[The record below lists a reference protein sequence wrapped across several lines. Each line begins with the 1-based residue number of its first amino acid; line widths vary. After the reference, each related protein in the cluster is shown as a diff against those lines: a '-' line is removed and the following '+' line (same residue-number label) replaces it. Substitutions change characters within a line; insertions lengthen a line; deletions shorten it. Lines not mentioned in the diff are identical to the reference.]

1 MNKKRL
7 GKGLQALIPEIEETP
22 LADAI
27 EIDTGEICV
36 NPHQPRKIFDD
47 EKLAELAQSVGK
59 HGILQP
65 LIVRPAGDGFELV
78 AGERRLRAAKL
89 AGLTSVPVV
98 IKHLSDRAVMEIALI
113 ENLQREDLNP
123 LEEAEAFRRL
133 MDEFEYT
140 QDQLAKSLGK
150 SRSAVANTLR
160 LMSLH
165 ADARKEVAAGRLTEG
180 HARAILSLPLEQQP
194 AAAKKAVAL
203 GLSVRETERLAG
215 QEQKRGKN
223 SGFLGKPPTKD
234 GYIEDL
240 EDRLRQLCGTAVHVR
255 MSTKGTGKLEIHFY
269 DVDELERLCE
279 LLF

>member
-7 GKGLQALIPEIEETP
+7 GKGLQALIPEIEEAP

-27 EIDTGEICV
+27 EIDTGEIRV

-47 EKLAELAQSVGK
+47 VKLAELAQSVGQ

-65 LIVRPAGDGFELV
+65 LIVRPAADGFELV

-98 IKHLSDRAVMEIALI
+98 IKTLSDRAVMEIALI

-123 LEEAEAFRRL
+123 LEEAEAYRRL
-133 MDEFEYT
+133 MDEFDYT
-140 QDQLAKSLGK
+140 QEQLAKSLGK

-165 ADARKEVAAGRLTEG
+165 VDARHEVAAGRLTEG
-180 HARAILSLPLEQQP
+180 HARAILSLPLEKQP
-194 AAAKKAVAL
+194 AAAKKAVEL
-203 GLSVRETERLAG
+203 GQIGRASCRER
-215 QEQKRGKN
+215 
-223 SGFLGKPPTKD
+223 
-234 GYIEDL
+234 
-240 EDRLRQLCGTAVHVR
+240 V
-255 MSTKGTGKLEIHFY
+255 
-269 DVDELERLCE
+269 
-279 LLF
+279 